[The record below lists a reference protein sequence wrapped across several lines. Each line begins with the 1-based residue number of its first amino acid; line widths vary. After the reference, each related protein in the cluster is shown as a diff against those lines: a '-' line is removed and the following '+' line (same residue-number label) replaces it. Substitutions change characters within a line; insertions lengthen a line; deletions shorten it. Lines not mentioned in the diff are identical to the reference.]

1 MIETYVIVGL
11 IIVVAYLGR
20 CLQLVTAD
28 RDAAEIEAELWRG
41 LLMAEREAAERGQ
54 VRRDVLFT
62 VLPPHP
68 SEKAAWN

>member
-1 MIETYVIVGL
+1 MVEMYVIVGL

-28 RDAAEIEAELWRG
+28 RDANEIETELWRD
-41 LLMAEREAAERGQ
+41 LLLAERGQ
-54 VRRDVLFT
+54 ARRDVLFT
-62 VLPPHP
+62 VLPTAHP